1 MSSLP
6 GLLPPHRLAAL
17 LLLVPRATWDTL
29 NGWPLL
35 RLDFSHATSPEEAL
49 RWVAEAQE
57 VVAAKSLK
65 PASILTLTDVT
76 DSRFDRS
83 VLKALQDL
91 MTYDRPFVRA
101 GAVVG
106 LSGLQRVAYATLMR
120 LTSRSNLAA
129 FATREDAESWLSA
142 QTL

>member
-1 MSSLP
+1 M
-6 GLLPPHRLAAL
+6 
-17 LLLVPRATWDTL
+17 
-29 NGWPLL
+29 
-35 RLDFSHATSPEEAL
+35 
-49 RWVAEAQE
+49 AEAQE